1 MVVYVGWR
9 SIGAAL
15 CSVMKG
21 RRTGIRSVSKLR
33 EMRMAMICRGRE
45 NAAVLM
51 QEVGHKQQRAN
62 VERVSR
68 GRRQAGEM
76 EKGQRWRKVAAW

>member
-1 MVVYVGWR
+1 MGWR

-21 RRTGIRSVSKLR
+21 RRTGIRSISKLR
-33 EMRMAMICRGRE
+33 EMRTSGICRGRE

-51 QEVGHKQQRAN
+51 QKVGHKRQRAN
-62 VERVSR
+62 VERVGR

-76 EKGQRWRKVAAW
+76 EKGQRWRKVAAR